1 MATAFELK
9 TLSWKVCPGP
19 CLEMK
24 PLTEFYARDRLCKV
38 CRCAQDIKRRADR
51 KADDPAAISEYY
63 RQKHNRQ
70 RNRMDLIDPRL
81 WWAYRGVEQA
91 KCRARKAKPPLPFD
105 ITVEQVLSIAPDVCP
120 VLKFPLRYDAT
131 RRQHPYDSASLDKVI
146 PELGYVFG
154 NVAVIS
160 YKANRLKSDGTPD
173 ELDLV
178 AQWSRAAHTTALRE
192 LALRA

>member
-24 PLTEFYARDRLCKV
+24 PLTEFDRRDRLCKV
-38 CRCAQDIKRRADR
+38 CRNAKKRQIRADR

-63 RQKHNRQ
+63 RQEHNRQ
-70 RNRMDLIDPRL
+70 RNKMDLIDPRL
-81 WWAYRGVEQA
+81 WWAYRVVQQA

-120 VLKFPLRYDAT
+120 MLKFPLRYASK
-131 RRQHPYDSASLDKVI
+131 RQHSYDSASLDKVI

-154 NVAVIS
+154 NVAVVS
-160 YKANRLKSDGTPD
+160 YKANRLKNNGTPD

-192 LALRA
+192 LGIAA